1 VTANLIDLTRL
12 VSRMGRGA
20 PTGIDRV
27 ELAYLDH
34 FLMGN
39 DPLFGIVQ
47 TKLGYLLLDSAGC
60 RALAGLYHGQG
71 ELPQPTVWTRRIL
84 RDPMRYAALQW
95 VRRRAIARR
104 PAGLIAGLLRKLSHG
119 CTYWNLG
126 HANLS
131 ADTLTGMAQAGI
143 KIAVLI
149 HDTIPLDHPEYC
161 RPDQIAPFAQKIAAT
176 ARYADLVIHTTQDA
190 RTKTEAHFAKLGRI
204 PFGVTANLGLTLAP
218 AHPMPQ
224 TRPYFVA
231 LGTIEPRKNYALLF
245 DIWEKHAN
253 FPPLHVIGAKGWAE
267 PALFAQMDRLIAR
280 DLVIHHANLD
290 DARSMGLLAGAQA
303 LLFPSLAEGYGLPPL
318 EAASLGLPVIANDLP
333 VLREV
338 LGDLAVY
345 LDATDGYS
353 WAKEIVAFHDKKGA
367 TKNEF
372 RPPKWS
378 QHFKTVLAALS
389 NTERIL

>member
-1 VTANLIDLTRL
+1 MTANLIDLTRL
-12 VSRMGRGA
+12 VSRIGRGA
-20 PTGIDRV
+20 ATGIDRV

-39 DPLFGIVQ
+39 DPLFGIVR
-47 TKLGYLLLDSAGC
+47 TKLGYLLLDSGGC
-60 RALAGLYHGQG
+60 RALARLYHGQG
-71 ELPQPTVWTRRIL
+71 EWPQPSVWTRRIL
-84 RDPMRYAALQW
+84 HDPMRHAALQW
-95 VRRRAIARR
+95 VRSLAIARR
-104 PAGLIAGLLRKLSHG
+104 PAGLIAGFLRKLPPH

-131 ADTLTGMAQAGI
+131 AETLTGMVQAGI

-190 RTKTEAHFAKLGRI
+190 RTKTEAHFAKFGRI

-218 AHPMPQ
+218 AQSMPQ

-245 DIWEKHAN
+245 DIWEKHAD
-253 FPPLHVIGAKGWAE
+253 FPPLHVIGAKGWAA

-280 DLVIHHANLD
+280 NLVIHHANLD
-290 DARSMGLLAGAQA
+290 DAGAMGLLSGAQA

-318 EAASLGLPVIANDLP
+318 EAAFLGLPVLANDLP
-333 VLREV
+333 VLHEV

-345 LDATDGYS
+345 LDVTDRYS
-353 WAKEIVAFHDKKGA
+353 WAKAIVAFHHKGGA
-367 TKNEF
+367 TQNGF
-372 RPPKWS
+372 RPPAWS
-378 QHFKTVLAALS
+378 QHFKTVLAAL
-389 NTERIL
+389 NKTENIL